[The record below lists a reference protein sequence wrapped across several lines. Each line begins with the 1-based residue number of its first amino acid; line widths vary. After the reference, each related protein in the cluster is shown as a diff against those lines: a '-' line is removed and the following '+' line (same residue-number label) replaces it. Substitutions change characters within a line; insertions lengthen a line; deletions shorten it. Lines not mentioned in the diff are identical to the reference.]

1 MLQYFKIALWGTVF
15 LIASV
20 MGQMA
25 AAEPQGCVMDSWGAY
40 LNAGPQEYE
49 TVELINTENGDILAL
64 KFGDITGD
72 YGKVFLFLLDNG
84 DCFTRA
90 VSFGSYEATNAYAVE
105 AGDTG
110 PDGRLYH
117 GDMYAPDS
125 HKTLGFFKT
134 PPTYELAR
142 EVAIATLK

>member
-1 MLQYFKIALWGTVF
+1 MLQYFKTALWGTIF
-15 LIASV
+15 LIV
-20 MGQMA
+20 TVLGQMA

-40 LNAGPQEYE
+40 LDSGTQEYE
-49 TVELINTENGDILAL
+49 TVELIDTENGDILAL
-64 KFGDITGD
+64 KFGEITGD

-105 AGDTG
+105 TGGAG

-117 GDMYAPDS
+117 GDLYDPGS
-125 HKTLGFFKT
+125 HTTLGFFKT
-134 PPTYELAR
+134 RPTYEIAR
-142 EVAIATLK
+142 KVAVTALK